1 MSSLSECVGGQYFLL
16 NLIEFYFLLAPFGI
30 FLCSLLFCSV
40 FMGICVW
47 GVQLHWLQADTYGPS
62 GVIQETIGRHEDGQG
77 WGRANLENVPTDHD
91 NVAGW
96 EFFGL
101 KKNFFFTYILIV
113 CIPFSRTS

>member
-1 MSSLSECVGGQYFLL
+1 
-16 NLIEFYFLLAPFGI
+16 
-30 FLCSLLFCSV
+30 
-40 FMGICVW
+40 MGLCVW